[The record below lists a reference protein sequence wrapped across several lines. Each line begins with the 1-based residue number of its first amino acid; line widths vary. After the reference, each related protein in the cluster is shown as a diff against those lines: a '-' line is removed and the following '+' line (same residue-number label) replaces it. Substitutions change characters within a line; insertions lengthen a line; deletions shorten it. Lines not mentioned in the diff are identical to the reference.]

1 MFLVSNNVKMS
12 KRGEKMS

>member
-12 KRGEKMS
+12 RRGEKMS